1 MKTSR
6 FGLIAA
12 VVSVLASMCA
22 PFVVFAQQML
32 PVPGATGST
41 VGYKQQLQPVC
52 THATYPSDSGL
63 TSGTAY
69 QQQTRSVYYCPR
81 GASALAIMYSG
92 TWDNAGVETD
102 LVSPIPINAGVEV
115 PAASPQTVPSLIVPV
130 TCNGQRPCYLPTVTN
145 AATNSVT
152 QGNLITDTVTV
163 NVPAGTYI
171 AVRTYVFQSSGQKT
185 SLARYSNYPQGESC
199 SQSASLTD
207 NSITGAAPFAYSNS
221 CYTPSVIM
229 GVPATSGPSVCILG
243 TSREIGFTGSAGV
256 YIGASPVSGGSGY
269 VVGDIGTIFTVPGG
283 AGGVAAQGVITG
295 VSGGAVAQV
304 LVYQP
309 GSYATL
315 PSSPQAITGG
325 HGTGLSVSIS
335 QTGSYDVP
343 DSFGEQGY
351 VEKGLSG
358 TVPYMTMARGSSTAL
373 GWAARNY
380 TRIDMILKSGCS
392 SVVDGYGTV
401 DLSSGLAT
409 MQAEAIVRWRQMK
422 SAGKSV
428 YPVTLMPITTSTDG
442 WATTANQSIEA
453 YESIRTGY
461 NDWLRA
467 NLATLPIDGY
477 FETANAVET
486 AQDSGL
492 WKVNGTAYAYTID
505 GVHPVSTGISA
516 AAAVI
521 AANKNIIK

>member
-1 MKTSR
+1 MKTARLSLLAIIT
-6 FGLIAA
+6 F
-12 VVSVLASMCA
+12 VSASICLSLVA
-22 PFVVFAQQML
+22 SAQQIQ
-32 PVPGATGST
+32 PVTGAPAST

-52 THATYPSDSGL
+52 THATYPADSGL
-63 TSGTAY
+63 TPGTAY

-102 LVSPIPINAGVEV
+102 LVNPIPINAGIEV
-115 PAASPQTVPSLIVPV
+115 PAATPQTTPSLIVPV
-130 TCNGQRPCYLPTVTN
+130 TCNGQRPCYLPTLTN

-152 QGNLITDTVTV
+152 QGDLITDTMTV

-185 SLARYSNYPQGESC
+185 SLGRYSNYQQGESC
-199 SQSASLTD
+199 AQSTSLAD
-207 NSITGAAPFAYSNS
+207 NSISGAANFAYSNS

-243 TSREIGFTGSAGV
+243 TSREIGFTGSLGV
-256 YIGASPVSGGSGY
+256 YVGATPVSGGSGY

-283 AGGVAAQGVITG
+283 TGGVAAQGVIFG
-295 VSGGAVAQV
+295 VSGGAVTNV
-304 LVYQP
+304 LVYQT

-315 PSSPQAITGG
+315 PSSPQTITGG

-335 QTGSYDVP
+335 GTASYDPP

-351 VEKGLSG
+351 IEKGLSG
-358 TVPYMTMARGSSTAL
+358 TIPYMTMARGSSTAS

-380 TRIDMILKSGCS
+380 SRIDMILKSGCS
-392 SVVDGYGTV
+392 SVIDGYGTV

-409 MQAEAIVRWRQMK
+409 MQAQAIARWQQMK

-428 YPVTLMPITTSTDG
+428 YPVTIMPITTSTDG
-442 WATTANQSIEA
+442 WATTTNQAVES
-453 YESIRTGY
+453 YESIRTAY

-467 NLATLPIDGY
+467 NYATLPIAGY

-492 WKVNGTAYAYTID
+492 WKVTGTAYAYTID
-505 GVHPVSTGISA
+505 GLHPVSTGITV

-521 AANKNIIK
+521 AANKSIIK